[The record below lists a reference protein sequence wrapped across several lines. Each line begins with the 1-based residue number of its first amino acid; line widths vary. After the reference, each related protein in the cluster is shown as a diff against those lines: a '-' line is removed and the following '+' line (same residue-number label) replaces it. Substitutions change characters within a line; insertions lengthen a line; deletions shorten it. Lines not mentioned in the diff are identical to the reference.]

1 MVEAIQEPQITFE
14 QQEHLFAEPPAE
26 FAAAQQYQEE
36 EESKEESKEAQ
47 QAGQIYAWGLN
58 RDSQVADTSKHGQ
71 HVMLPTKLKN
81 CRGFTQVDLFGFYSV
96 ALKSNGTVY
105 AWGKNRKGQLGI
117 AGENIPTPTKVPGLS
132 NIIQIA
138 SGNYHILA
146 LDSNGCVFSAGSDRN
161 GMLGRATG
169 PFDQFKPVENLPTS
183 GKIVS
188 IYAGHNVSYL
198 IDEQGALYSFGDS
211 SLSTH

>member
-1 MVEAIQEPQITFE
+1 M
-14 QQEHLFAEPPAE
+14 
-26 FAAAQQYQEE
+26 
-36 EESKEESKEAQ
+36 
-47 QAGQIYAWGLN
+47 
-58 RDSQVADTSKHGQ
+58 
-71 HVMLPTKLKN
+71 
-81 CRGFTQVDLFGFYSV
+81 

-211 SLSTH
+211 SLSTHKNHTNVPTLVTKI